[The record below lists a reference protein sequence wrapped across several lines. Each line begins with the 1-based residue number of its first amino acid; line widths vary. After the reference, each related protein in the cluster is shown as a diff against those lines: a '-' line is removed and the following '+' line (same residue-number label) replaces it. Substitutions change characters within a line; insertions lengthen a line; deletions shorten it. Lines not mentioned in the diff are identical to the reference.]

1 MGPIQSP
8 SVLLVWQIL
17 VSLLFL
23 EIPFSKLL
31 ITIGN
36 ITIESIDGT
45 RNSVPALLANHSFI
59 SQILI
64 PGLHGNKRIGVRS
77 LFPSSVLLP
86 ILLRS
91 ILNFLHFPQL
101 RPSSFSLQM
110 CWTTVHRG
118 ARKPWDGSSSSEHN
132 TAKPSNNISPFLFP
146 SPVSKEI
153 LFIERSLNSS
163 LDGTEPPLPGL
174 LLLLSLFYF
183 FKLFYY
189 RNV

>member
-132 TAKPSNNISPFLFP
+132 TAKPSNNTSPFHFL
-146 SPVSKEI
+146 SQCRRKY
-153 LFIERSLNSS
+153 SL
-163 LDGTEPPLPGL
+163 LRDP
-174 LLLLSLFYF
+174 
-183 FKLFYY
+183 
-189 RNV
+189 